1 MKTKA
6 MLIISIFCL
15 PFFVQGSVEFGF
27 RTGLNLTQF
36 YSSEYKLEYTGKQ
49 SPDLVLG
56 IDLNFL
62 SYKKNPAGS
71 RFSLRTGLVYLQQKN
86 IYETQIPEETDTLR
100 QKIVIS
106 NLRIP
111 LIFEVKLVDLNK
123 LEFSLYTG
131 GYLGYIGF
139 VKNTLLNPTYV
150 EQFKKVKVE
159 ENKLEYG
166 LSVGTRVRLKLK
178 KGKIVLDIGYNF
190 SLNDIENHL
199 LLLSNHR
206 SRGFL
211 LTVGYQ
217 FAKK

>member
-6 MLIISIFCL
+6 MLIISIFFL
-15 PFFVQGSVEFGF
+15 PFFIPGSVEFGF

-36 YSSEYKLEYTGKQ
+36 YSSEYKLEHTGKQ
-49 SPDLVLG
+49 SPGLVLG

-71 RFSLRTGLVYLQQKN
+71 RFSLRTGLLFLQQKN
-86 IYETQIPEETDTLR
+86 IYETQILEETDTLR

-106 NLRIP
+106 NLRIL
-111 LIFEVKLVDLNK
+111 LIFDAKLADLNK
-123 LEFSLYTG
+123 LGFSLYTG
-131 GYLGYIGF
+131 GYFGYTGL

-150 EQFKKVKVE
+150 EQFEKVEVE

-166 LSVGTRVRLKLK
+166 LSVGTRVGLKLK

-206 SRGFL
+206 NRGFL
-211 LTVGYQ
+211 FTVGYK
-217 FAKK
+217 FTKK